1 MHRPIDLNT
10 AGKEELMQLGE
21 VSERLA
27 HNLVEY
33 RAQRGRLER
42 VEDLAEVHGFSDETI
57 DQIRGQVKV
66 GRGSVA
72 DWHRHWLSRGSA

>member
-1 MHRPIDLNT
+1 MYRPIDLNT

-21 VSERLA
+21 VSESLA
-27 HNLVEY
+27 HNLIEY
-33 RAQRGRLER
+33 RAQKGRLER
-42 VEDLAEVHGFSDETI
+42 VEDLEEVQGFSGRTI

-72 DWHRHWLSRGSA
+72 DWHRHWLNRGSA